1 MKKITLLLGAVLLT
15 VGASAQVRST
25 TAREMSRPLTAGT
38 VAHLSTDDAKRMSHP
53 TLRRAPGELKAFYQR
68 PAGVFYNPLYTRDS
82 KPGSIYGYNAPQL
95 HAPAYIPVT
104 YLNASTG
111 ADSYSWSGLHTV
123 GWSKEEVTST
133 DRDFAIDY
141 PVVLADSVPTLT
153 VTGPAGTAS
162 YFLQG
167 YNSDPAVVRSAVWT
181 YPSWQYGSS
190 STMQERHAWET
201 SKYLALRHPRFDGTA
216 SASSYYTMDSQ
227 YAAPEAEHAYILG
240 RNTRG
245 YDYAAI
251 AFEKPSYPYLI
262 THVGVRYQGLKWTE
276 AASASGI
283 ATITATVYS
292 LESIPAYSATQ
303 SVSPVLGEVLASG
316 TSSLSAT
323 LSPEKDILSIPVYNA
338 VGGSPEITGNILV
351 VVTGYNDD
359 DIADVTL
366 TISNDNED
374 EGYGELGY
382 LGITHDDE
390 SVTFHGL
397 NNLVREGLKS
407 APSIFIE
414 TERPWLALNSGSEAA
429 EHLFNAEGG
438 TYTAELFAYKPMSL
452 WTEREVDVDGR
463 VLGNVPAW
471 VGLSLE
477 QTNSWDQGCTVNATF
492 NVAALP
498 AGTTYRE
505 AIVRFAYAGARFDYK
520 VMQGTA
526 PSPFEIGDVNGDG
539 SVDIEDVNVLINVIL
554 DKANAD
560 DYQGRANVDGTGG
573 IDIEDVN
580 AIINLILSN

>member
-1 MKKITLLLGAVLLT
+1 MQKIALLLGMVLVA

-25 TAREMSRPLTAGT
+25 AAREMSHPLTDEAAT
-38 VAHLSTDDAKRMSHP
+38 HLVLDDAKRISHP
-53 TLRRAPGELKAFYQR
+53 MLRRAPGELKAFYQR

-82 KPGSIYGYNAPQL
+82 KPGTIYGYNSPQL
-95 HAPAYIPVT
+95 HAPAYIPLT

-133 DRDFAIDY
+133 NRDFVIDY

-153 VTGPAGTAS
+153 VTGTAGTAS

-181 YPSWQYGSS
+181 YPCWQYGSS

-227 YAAPEAEHAYILG
+227 YAAPEGEHAYILG

-251 AFEKPSYPYLI
+251 AFETPSYPYLI

-276 AASASGI
+276 AAAASGI

-292 LESIPAYSATQ
+292 IDNIPAYSDTQ
-303 SVSPVLGEVLASG
+303 SVTPVLGDVLASG
-316 TSSLSAT
+316 SSSLSAT

-338 VGGSPEITGNILV
+338 VGGSPEISGNILV

-382 LGITHDDE
+382 LGITHEDE
-390 SVTFHGL
+390 SVSFHGL
-397 NNLVREGLKS
+397 NNMVREGLKS

-429 EHLFNAEGG
+429 EHTFDAEGG
-438 TYTAELFAYKPMSL
+438 SYTTELFAYKPMSL
-452 WTEREVDVDGR
+452 WTEREVDAAGN

-492 NVAALP
+492 NVSALP

-505 AIVRFAYAGARFDYK
+505 AIIRFAYAGARFDYK
-520 VMQGTA
+520 VMQGTPA
-526 PSPFEIGDVNGDG
+526 SPYEVGDVNGDG
-539 SVDIEDVNVLINVIL
+539 NVDIEDVNVLINVIL